1 MERNRGE
8 RRKRNYAVVAR
19 RKKIAK
25 RLYGCDRYDH
35 DGQYIKGKVHCSC
48 GLCCAKTNNRK
59 GGYMNWKHSD
69 LQKIDSMGEQ
79 IKEYLYGKAS

>member
-35 DGQYIKGKVHCSC
+35 DGQYIKGKV
-48 GLCCAKTNNRK
+48 GLCCAKTNDRK
-59 GGYMNWKHSD
+59 CGYMNWKHSD
-69 LQKIDSMGEQ
+69 LQKIDSMRDQ